1 MSTCRRGPSSRRARL
16 TACRIS
22 PPNRRHRRAAGPG
35 APERHRRFVRSVAS
49 IIVGGIAVA
58 SIIVG
63 GIALYLFLPRSLSAA
78 PSWRS
83 VRDVDWPHALLALVL

>member
-1 MSTCRRGPSSRRARL
+1 
-16 TACRIS
+16 
-22 PPNRRHRRAAGPG
+22 
-35 APERHRRFVRSVAS
+35 VRSVAS

>member
-49 IIVGGIAVA
+49 IIVGGIA
-58 SIIVG
+58 
-63 GIALYLFLPRSLSAA
+63 LYLFLPRSLSAA